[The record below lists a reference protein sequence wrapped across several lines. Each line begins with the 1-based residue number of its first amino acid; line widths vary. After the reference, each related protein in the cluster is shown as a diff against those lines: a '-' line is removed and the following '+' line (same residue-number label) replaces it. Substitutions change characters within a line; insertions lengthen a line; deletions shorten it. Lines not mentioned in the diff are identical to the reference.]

1 MTINQALD
9 KILSKYKNSDME
21 KFPDVSLLKLSLIEQ
36 KMVWGGNYKLD
47 NHRKISKIIE
57 TGKA

>member
-21 KFPDVSLLKLSLIEQ
+21 TFPDIATLKVSLIEK
-36 KMVWGGNYKLD
+36 KMVWGGNYKLE
-47 NHRKISKIIE
+47 NPKQINKTIE
-57 TGKA
+57 TGKL

>member
-21 KFPDVSLLKLSLIEQ
+21 KFPDIATLKVSLIEK
-36 KMVWGGNYKLD
+36 KMVWGGNYKLEHPKQI
-47 NHRKISKIIE
+47 NKTIE
-57 TGKA
+57 TGKG